1 MAKRPALPVFVI
13 FRGSGYHIQSLKDA
27 GEAVRVILE
36 HGNTPDIPLF
46 LLLELAEIDSS
57 AVDIMVELVVAGLV
71 KSGLWSSTYL
81 LVLPTQ
87 PEQDTSSLRGGLGSL
102 YEGGVHLQALLSSPL
117 LPEELQNSTSNAI
130 VHTVDILP
138 TLLEASSSPQ
148 ALPLPPNDGISQW
161 ITLTDTS
168 LPSVTLA
175 NPVREMVILGLDIN
189 KRSGAVREGDL
200 KLIVNPLGWPSWE
213 PSLEEEKQ
221 GNATELDLSLCSEK
235 DVEYAGHG
243 IRANRVNNV
252 ESADACQ
259 AHCQKRE
266 ECRFWTWNSGSYPVL
281 KNTCWLKAS
290 NVGRQVGRLTF

>member
-1 MAKRPALPVFVI
+1 MT
-13 FRGSGYHIQSLKDA
+13 
-27 GEAVRVILE
+27 VILE

-46 LLLELAEIDSS
+46 LLLELADIESS

-81 LVLPTQ
+81 LLLPTQ
-87 PEQDTSSLRGGLGSL
+87 PEQDASTSPKVGLGSL

-117 LPEELQNSTSNAI
+117 LPQELQNSTSNAI

-148 ALPLPPNDGISQW
+148 ALSLPPNDGISQW

-168 LPSVTLA
+168 LPSVTLS
-175 NPVREMVILGLDIN
+175 NPVREMVILGLDFN
-189 KRSGAVREGDL
+189 KRSGAVREGNL

-213 PSLEEEKQ
+213 PSLEEEQ
-221 GNATELDLSLCSEK
+221 EQRNATELDISLCSEK

-290 NVGRQVGRLTF
+290 NVGRQVGCLTF

>member
-1 MAKRPALPVFVI
+1 MILT
-13 FRGSGYHIQSLKDA
+13 FRRAGYHIQSLKDA
-27 GEAVRVILE
+27 GEAVTAILE
-36 HGNTPDIPLF
+36 HGNSPDIPLF
-46 LLLELAEIDSS
+46 LLLELADIESS
-57 AVDIMVELVVAGLV
+57 AVDIMVEVVVAGLV

-81 LVLPTQ
+81 LLLPTQ
-87 PEQDTSSLRGGLGSL
+87 PEQDPSTSLRGGLGSL

-117 LPEELQNSTSNAI
+117 LPQELQNTTSNAI

-168 LPSVTLA
+168 LPSVTLS

-213 PSLEEEKQ
+213 PLLEEEQ
-221 GNATELDLSLCSEK
+221 EQRNATELDLSLCSEK

-266 ECRFWTWNSGSYPVL
+266 ECRFWTWNSSSYPVL

-290 NVGRQVGRLTF
+290 NVGRQVGCLTF